1 VLQFV
6 LTFQTAAIDFDN
18 DFDTDLIVVNASI
31 PLRAG
36 ETINRITALIFFFF
50 SLSDRVHLQM
60 ESLAYVSH
68 ESALPG
74 CELWVDGNLV
84 FHQLH
89 ALSVYRSYTSYTS
102 GLYEAVNITS
112 IEDTRIPPILGR
124 YLERSETTR
133 LENVDSY
140 WTAGLPGDEPEFRLR
155 LNFRI
160 PPQQIRYIPD
170 VVETLKFAWIQ
181 YISLFF
187 PIFFFIDLLMYLVF
201 SLQIFDTLHTRDSNA
216 FKQHQF

>member
-1 VLQFV
+1 MDWMLCVSLQ
-6 LTFQTAAIDFDN
+6 
-18 DFDTDLIVVNASI
+18 
-31 PLRAG
+31 G
-36 ETINRITALIFFFF
+36 
-50 SLSDRVHLQM
+50 
-60 ESLAYVSH
+60 
-68 ESALPG
+68 
-74 CELWVDGNLV
+74 
-84 FHQLH
+84 
-89 ALSVYRSYTSYTS
+89 SYTSYTS

-187 PIFFFIDLLMYLVF
+187 PVFFFIDLLMYLVF